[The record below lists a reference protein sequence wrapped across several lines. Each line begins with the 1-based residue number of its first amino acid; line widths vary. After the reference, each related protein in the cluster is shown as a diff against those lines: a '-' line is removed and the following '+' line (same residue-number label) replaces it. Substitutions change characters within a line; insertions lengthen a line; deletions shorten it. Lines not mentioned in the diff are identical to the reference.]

1 MSRPGGPVAWRGA
14 AEGEPSGPVGVEF
27 HTFTVLA
34 RCARTGRLGVGT
46 ATRSLAVGARVPHVR
61 ARLGAV
67 AIMAIADARLGYM
80 ALRLLELGYK
90 APAVIDQLVAGD
102 PYAEYRQLAVID
114 GDGFSAARTGKM
126 NRDWAGHRAR
136 ESYVVLRNYLTGEHI
151 LDAMER
157 AFTASPAD
165 DLEERLMRAIE
176 AGRDAGGQHGGQQ
189 SAALLVHDDQAFAH
203 VDLRVDVHPEP
214 IGELRRVFDAYR
226 PAIPYYNLRQVDA
239 RVPPLP
245 DWLRDRGR

>member
-1 MSRPGGPVAWRGA
+1 MRGA
-14 AEGEPSGPVGVEF
+14 PPGVEF
-27 HTFTVLA
+27 HTFTVIGC
-34 RCARTGRLGVGT
+34 CARTGRLGIGT
-46 ATRSLAVGARVPHVR
+46 ATRSLAVGARVTHAR

-67 AIMAIADARLGYM
+67 AIMAIADARLGHM
-80 ALRLLELGYK
+80 ALKLLELGYK
-90 APAVIDQLVAGD
+90 APGVIDELVKGD
-102 PYAEYRQLAVID
+102 PYAEYRQLGVID
-114 GDGFSAARTGKM
+114 ADGFAAARTGKM
-126 NRDWAGHRAR
+126 NRDWAGHR
-136 ESYVVLRNYLTGEHI
+136 VGDDFIVLGNYLTGAHL
-151 LDAMER
+151 LDAMEK
-157 AFTASPAD
+157 AFTADPAE
-165 DLEERLMRAIE
+165 DLEERLMQTIE

-189 SAALLVHDDQAFAH
+189 SAALLVVDDRPFAY

>member
-1 MSRPGGPVAWRGA
+1 MSLPPRPPGA
-14 AEGEPSGPVGVEF
+14 EF
-27 HTFTVLA
+27 HTFTVIG
-34 RCARTGRLGVGT
+34 RCPRTGRMGIGT
-46 ATRSLAVGARVPHVR
+46 ATRSLAVGARVPHAR
-61 ARLGAV
+61 AGLGAV

-90 APAVIDQLVAGD
+90 APAVIDELVKGD
-102 PYAEYRQLAVID
+102 PYAEYRQLGVID
-114 GDGFSAARTGKM
+114 ADGFAAARTGKM
-126 NRDWAGHRAR
+126 NRDWAGHR
-136 ESYVVLRNYLTGEHI
+136 VGDDFIVLGNYLTGAHL
-151 LDAMER
+151 LDAMEK
-157 AFTASPAD
+157 AFTADPSE
-165 DLEERLMRAIE
+165 DLEERLLRTVE

-189 SAALLVHDDQAFAH
+189 SAALYVVDDRPFAH

-214 IGELRRVFDAYR
+214 IGELRRVFDVYR

>member
-1 MSRPGGPVAWRGA
+1 MRGA
-14 AEGEPSGPVGVEF
+14 PPGVEF
-27 HTFTVLA
+27 HTFTVIGC
-34 RCARTGRLGVGT
+34 CARTGRLGIGT
-46 ATRSLAVGARVPHVR
+46 ATRSLAVGARVTHAR

-67 AIMAIADARLGYM
+67 AIMAIADARLGHM
-80 ALRLLELGYK
+80 ALKLLELGYK
-90 APAVIDQLVAGD
+90 APGVIDELVKGD
-102 PYAEYRQLAVID
+102 PYAEYRQLGVID
-114 GDGFSAARTGKM
+114 ADGFAAARTGKM
-126 NRDWAGHRAR
+126 NRDWAGHRVGADFI
-136 ESYVVLRNYLTGEHI
+136 VLGNYLTGAHL
-151 LDAMER
+151 LDAMEK
-157 AFTASPAD
+157 AFTADPAE
-165 DLEERLMRAIE
+165 DLEERLMQTIE

-189 SAALLVHDDQAFAH
+189 SAALLVVDDRPFAY